1 MTSHIPVI
9 LLGTFSSEDDRLK
22 SVESGADLNITLP
35 FDVRY
40 LQATVSQLLSRM
52 RSLQDYWQ
60 SGLSAYEFTGGRKL
74 HREDREFMDRLFR
87 IINENISNAGITTS
101 DIAGKMGMSLR
112 NLYYR
117 LDGLLTVTPSNIIKE
132 YRIRYAARLLTT
144 SSLSVD
150 QIIDRCGFANRGT
163 FFRNFS
169 ARYGTTPKAY
179 RQTNSGTGSEQKAQ

>member
-1 MTSHIPVI
+1 M
-9 LLGTFSSEDDRLK
+9 
-22 SVESGADLNITLP
+22 
-35 FDVRY
+35 
-40 LQATVSQLLSRM
+40 
-52 RSLQDYWQ
+52 W
-60 SGLSAYEFTGGRKL
+60 
-74 HREDREFMDRLFR
+74 REEFMDRLFR
-87 IINENISNAGITTS
+87 IINENISDAGITTS
-101 DIAGKMGMSLR
+101 GIAGKMGMSLR

-179 RQTNSGTGSEQKAQ
+179 RQTNSGIGSEQEAQ

>member
-1 MTSHIPVI
+1 MQA
-9 LLGTFSSEDDRLK
+9 LK
-22 SVESGADLNITLP
+22 SCLFSRPLCCIFKYNIKFPYDDESAQAFKKQFLN
-35 FDVRY
+35 
-40 LQATVSQLLSRM
+40 A
-52 RSLQDYWQ
+52 
-60 SGLSAYEFTGGRKL
+60 GCG
-74 HREDREFMDRLFR
+74 EDREFMDRLFR
-87 IINENISNAGITTS
+87 IINENISDAGITTS
-101 DIAGKMGMSLR
+101 GIAGKMGMSLR

-169 ARYGTTPKAY
+169 ARYGTTPKVY
-179 RQTNSGTGSEQKAQ
+179 RQTNSGIGSEQEAQ

>member
-1 MTSHIPVI
+1 M
-9 LLGTFSSEDDRLK
+9 
-22 SVESGADLNITLP
+22 
-35 FDVRY
+35 
-40 LQATVSQLLSRM
+40 
-52 RSLQDYWQ
+52 W
-60 SGLSAYEFTGGRKL
+60 
-74 HREDREFMDRLFR
+74 REEFMDRLFR
-87 IINENISNAGITTS
+87 IINENISDAGITTS
-101 DIAGKMGMSLR
+101 GIAGKMGMSLR

-179 RQTNSGTGSEQKAQ
+179 RQANSGTGSEQKAQ